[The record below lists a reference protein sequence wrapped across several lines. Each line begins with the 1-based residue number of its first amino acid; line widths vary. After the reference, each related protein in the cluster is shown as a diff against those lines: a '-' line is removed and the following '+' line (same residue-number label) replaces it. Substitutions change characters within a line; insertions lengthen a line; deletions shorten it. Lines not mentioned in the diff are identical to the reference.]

1 MADEIKFSDEE
12 LKELSELQQSY
23 QEKQAILGQLAV
35 QKILIEQQV
44 EAIDTRQ
51 AEVESEYSDVQQTER
66 DLVQKLNE
74 KYGPGQLDPES
85 GVFTPIPQEEA
96 PSEESPQIEK
106 IQSFIIPPKMGIN
119 YKPGIWHFP
128 LISTED
134 TNFLVIDR
142 KGKGENLII
151 HKFEKEKII
160 LNY

>member
-96 PSEESPQIEK
+96 PAEESPE
-106 IQSFIIPPKMGIN
+106 G
-119 YKPGIWHFP
+119 
-128 LISTED
+128 
-134 TNFLVIDR
+134 
-142 KGKGENLII
+142 
-151 HKFEKEKII
+151 
-160 LNY
+160 

>member
-74 KYGPGQLDPES
+74 KYGPGQLDPQS
-85 GVFTPIPQEEA
+85 GVFTPAPPQEET
-96 PSEESPQIEK
+96 PQ
-106 IQSFIIPPKMGIN
+106 G
-119 YKPGIWHFP
+119 
-128 LISTED
+128 
-134 TNFLVIDR
+134 
-142 KGKGENLII
+142 
-151 HKFEKEKII
+151 
-160 LNY
+160 

>member
-1 MADEIKFSDEE
+1 MADEIKFSEEE

-51 AEVESEYSDVQQTER
+51 AEVESEYSDVQQSER

-85 GVFTPIPQEEA
+85 GVFTPIPQEEPA
-96 PSEESPQIEK
+96 EEATEEVSESPE
-106 IQSFIIPPKMGIN
+106 G
-119 YKPGIWHFP
+119 
-128 LISTED
+128 
-134 TNFLVIDR
+134 
-142 KGKGENLII
+142 
-151 HKFEKEKII
+151 
-160 LNY
+160 